1 MSEPIISFRD
11 FSFQYSA
18 QKSPT
23 LKNINLDIYPGE
35 RILIAGPSGSG
46 KSTLA
51 NCINGLVPH
60 SYQGTC
66 TGTVTV
72 AGISVPDSGVFELS
86 KHVGTVLQDPDGQ
99 FIGLTVGEDIAFAL
113 ENDCIP
119 QDEMKETVQ
128 KVADLVGAGTLLGH
142 SPQALSGGQKQR
154 VSLAGVMV
162 DDVDILL
169 FDEPLANLDPAAGKQ
184 TIELIEEI
192 QSKEDV
198 TVVIIEHRLEDVLW
212 RSVDRIVIVDDGT
225 IAADMKPDDLL
236 CTDILL
242 KTGIREPLYLAAL
255 KLAGVQI
262 TPEKRPAH
270 ISTVVLDNRDKTKVR
285 SWYSATPARDLSNNN
300 EILLEVKDLAFGY
313 EKGTNTISGINF
325 TVRRGEMLSIV
336 GKNGAGKSTLAKL
349 ICGFEETNTGTII
362 YEGRDITHDPI
373 RKRATDIGY
382 VMQDPNHMISKTMIY
397 DEVALGLL

>member
-113 ENDCIP
+113 ENDCI
-119 QDEMKETVQ
+119 
-128 KVADLVGAGTLLGH
+128 
-142 SPQALSGGQKQR
+142 
-154 VSLAGVMV
+154 
-162 DDVDILL
+162 
-169 FDEPLANLDPAAGKQ
+169 
-184 TIELIEEI
+184 
-192 QSKEDV
+192 
-198 TVVIIEHRLEDVLW
+198 
-212 RSVDRIVIVDDGT
+212 
-225 IAADMKPDDLL
+225 
-236 CTDILL
+236 
-242 KTGIREPLYLAAL
+242 
-255 KLAGVQI
+255 
-262 TPEKRPAH
+262 
-270 ISTVVLDNRDKTKVR
+270 
-285 SWYSATPARDLSNNN
+285 
-300 EILLEVKDLAFGY
+300 
-313 EKGTNTISGINF
+313 
-325 TVRRGEMLSIV
+325 
-336 GKNGAGKSTLAKL
+336 
-349 ICGFEETNTGTII
+349 
-362 YEGRDITHDPI
+362 
-373 RKRATDIGY
+373 
-382 VMQDPNHMISKTMIY
+382 
-397 DEVALGLL
+397 